1 MIFDFCVVFLK
12 GSKYLIFR
20 SEILSLWSPY
30 RLTRKQ
36 ARPGSITPTVC
47 PCTVQWPLSSVA
59 PSRCTLPGL
68 SWQSPPCGLQGRT
81 WPSCAWSPVSPLLLS
96 NTVSQHPWAPFH
108 SRGRANIFLTPPRI
122 LQELFLCLWTHTHTH
137 VHRATCTHAC
147 ARLCLVQ
154 RCSSREGTPEQAAWV
169 PLAFPFPSS
178 VPLDPWNITI
188 IIIIVLTYLRPAGR
202 RKWVDLCKDLRHG
215 PLAQKCMSV
224 VPCPCRFPVL
234 REHAR
239 VQAWSFPLAFSI
251 P

>member
-59 PSRCTLPGL
+59 PSRCTVPGL

-108 SRGRANIFLTPPRI
+108 SRGRANIFLTPPPDSAGA
-122 LQELFLCLWTHTHTH
+122 LPLFVNTH
-137 VHRATCTHAC
+137 THAC
-147 ARLCLVQ
+147 AQSHMHSRLCSTLS
-154 RCSSREGTPEQAAWV
+154 CSEMQFPRENPRAGCLGPPGFPV
-169 PLAFPFPSS
+169 PQ
-178 VPLDPWNITI
+178 
-188 IIIIVLTYLRPAGR
+188 LRA
-202 RKWVDLCKDLRHG
+202 LG
-215 PLAQKCMSV
+215 PL
-224 VPCPCRFPVL
+224 
-234 REHAR
+234 EHHHHYHNSPYLSQTCWEA
-239 VQAWSFPLAFSI
+239 
-251 P
+251 